1 MTAVDSHGMSDPEDF
16 EDDRTQI
23 RGIVDVAA
31 TSGKS
36 QNAYLIVI
44 SGKAVGKM
52 FKLGAGEMV
61 IGRSDEAQVLL
72 EDEGVSRKHAKIV
85 RGPDGQVRIVDLQ
98 STNGTYC
105 DGVKVSTHVLRDG
118 DKVQIGNATIL
129 KFSYQ
134 DDLEEAFQRQ
144 LYESATKDGLTK
156 VYNKK
161 FFLERLRHEV
171 SYGLR
176 HSLPVTLLMFDIDF
190 FKKVNDTYGHQAGD
204 YVLIRLASVVGETI
218 RSEDVFARYG
228 GEEFALILRE
238 CTEDKGV
245 LMAERI
251 RHLVEGTD
259 FDFGGKKIPVTI
271 SIGIASL
278 VQGNYPGPDELV
290 AAADGF
296 LYEAK
301 HRGRNRV
308 AGQRSPR

>member
-1 MTAVDSHGMSDPEDF
+1 MSGPDF
-16 EDDRTQI
+16 EDDKTQI
-23 RGIVDVAA
+23 RGVVTPLGTA
-31 TSGKS
+31 TAKS

-52 FKLGAGEMV
+52 FKLATGEMV
-61 IGRSDEAQVLL
+61 IGRSDQAQILL
-72 EDEGVSRKHAKIV
+72 DDDGVSRKHAKV
-85 RGPDGQVRIVDLQ
+85 QRGPDGQVRIVDLQ

-105 DGVKVSTHVLRDG
+105 DGVRIDSHVLRDG

-156 VYNKK
+156 IFNKK

-171 SYGLR
+171 SYSLR
-176 HSLPVTLLMFDIDF
+176 HSLPVTLLIIDVDF
-190 FKKVNDTYGHQAGD
+190 FKKVNDTHGHQAGD
-204 YVLIRLASVVGETI
+204 YVLGRLASVVGETI
-218 RSEDVFARYG
+218 RGEDVFARYG

-238 CTEDKGV
+238 CTEEKGL
-245 LMAERI
+245 LMGERL
-251 RHLVEGTD
+251 RALVAGTD
-259 FDFGGKKIPVTI
+259 FTWGEVRIPVTI
-271 SIGIASL
+271 SLGVACLSG
-278 VQGNYPGPDELV
+278 GNYGSPDDLI

-301 HRGRNRV
+301 RKGRNRV
-308 AGQRSPR
+308 EGARTQGRR

>member
-1 MTAVDSHGMSDPEDF
+1 MSDPPEF

-23 RGIVDVAA
+23 RGVQQFA
-31 TSGKS
+31 TPGTPRS

-52 FKLGAGEMV
+52 FKLMPGEMV
-61 IGRSDEAQVLL
+61 IGRSDQVQILL
-72 EDEGVSRKHAKIV
+72 EDDGVSRRHAKVV
-85 RGPDGQVRIVDLQ
+85 RGADGQVRIVDMQ
-98 STNGTYC
+98 STNGTFC
-105 DGVKVSTHVLRDG
+105 EGVRVESHVLKDG

-156 VYNKK
+156 IFNKK

-171 SYGLR
+171 SYSLR
-176 HSLPVTLLMFDIDF
+176 HSLPVTLMMVDVDF

-204 YVLIRLASVVGETI
+204 YVLIRLCAIVGETI
-218 RSEDVFARYG
+218 RGEDVFARYG

-238 CTEDKGV
+238 CTEQKGL
-245 LMAERI
+245 LMGERI
-251 RHLVEGTD
+251 RKLVEESE
-259 FDFGGKKIPVTI
+259 FAFGDKVIPVTI
-271 SIGIASL
+271 SIGVSCL
-278 VQGNYPGPDELV
+278 SQGNYAGPDELI

-296 LYEAK
+296 LYKAK
-301 HRGRNRV
+301 HNGRNRV
-308 AGQRSPR
+308 EGHRSAKP